1 MLLQHACS
9 SGGTIPIILSTPN
22 CPEDERRGLA
32 VAPLR
37 FAGIRGQRLPASIA
51 TH

>member
-1 MLLQHACS
+1 MMQDQS
-9 SGGTIPIILSTPN
+9 PPN

-51 TH
+51 VHKQSM